1 MPLTLKY
8 VALLHYATDLDTEVA
23 LAAACRRRPRRVR
36 LVEDSRHRHLH
47 LHRPPAVAH
56 ASRVVVVVVVAAVV
70 VAVAAAAV
78 VVAAAVTAV
87 RQSLCLN
94 KGSAL
99 ISQEAARAPK
109 PGALTF
115 SITPQRL
122 SDSLIVVVAAT
133 SG

>member
-56 ASRVVVVVVVAAVV
+56 ASRVVVVVAAVV